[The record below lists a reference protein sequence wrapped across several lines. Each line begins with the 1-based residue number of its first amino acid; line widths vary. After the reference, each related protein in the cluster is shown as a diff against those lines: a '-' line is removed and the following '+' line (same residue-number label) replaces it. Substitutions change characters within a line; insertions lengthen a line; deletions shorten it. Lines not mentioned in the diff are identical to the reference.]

1 MRDLFLIGRM
11 IFGGFFAY
19 SGINHFLGVATM
31 ADYAATKGVPAPELA
46 VILSGALLVFGAFS
60 VLFGLLPRI
69 GLTLH
74 CGISHRCLAGDAQ
87 LLGRER
93 SGRADD
99 GDGPVLQEHGD
110 AGCVADDA
118 RSAGS
123 MAVQP
128 GSTRPY
134 CGMSPGP
141 T

>member
-69 GLTLH
+69 GLTCIAVFLIGVSPAMH
-74 CGISHRCLAGDAQ
+74 NFWDVSDPGARMMEMGQFFKNMAMLGASLMMLALPVPWPYSLEAR
-87 LLGRER
+87 GRI
-93 SGRADD
+93 A
-99 GDGPVLQEHGD
+99 
-110 AGCVADDA
+110 A
-118 RSAGS
+118 
-123 MAVQP
+123 
-128 GSTRPY
+128 
-134 CGMSPGP
+134 
-141 T
+141 